1 MNDIVERESV
11 ATGITVEVE
20 ELQRQNRDSF
30 AIPEWFLYTS
40 RAFLTLEGVSLQA
53 DSNYSL
59 IQSCFPYVAK
69 RLVVDQDPR
78 ARQALR
84 DLLYGASDAVDVE
97 RIRDLADGFSS
108 YTTTTKTNQ
117 QAKVPEGEI
126 VLVGGDVEKISRSR
140 DRKNRM
146 IEAESSITLAKDSA
160 DILLAPEGNLLQ
172 NLLIEESALAVSAR
186 FKDRVRMFV
195 DGPKLFRDSLPFGV
209 GSLLPQL
216 PFEDQVEPFIRKT
229 KGEIKAQELAEKLL
243 TLVPRQG
250 SASKG
255 NLPPIAGTASIN
267 GETSSETSSAVV
279 KTLRNLEPEQA
290 ALVIKEL
297 RENLPKYS
305 PLITQLGG
313 KFVST
318 LLRTASSNIETTLA
332 ELEMVGRHPDGVTRT
347 TVKSLSSMAQRGAS
361 ALSPEKRSTIEQQ

>member
-1 MNDIVERESV
+1 VE
-11 ATGITVEVE
+11 IE
-20 ELQRQNRDSF
+20 ELQRQNKDSF

-40 RAFLTLEGVSLQA
+40 RAFLTLEGVSLQS
-53 DSNYSL
+53 DKNYSL

-78 ARQALR
+78 ARKALR

-108 YTTTTKTNQ
+108 YTTTTKTINNQ
-117 QAKVPEGEI
+117 DNSPKGEI
-126 VLVGGDVEKISRSR
+126 VLAGGDSEKTRSR

-172 NLLIEESALAVSAR
+172 NLLIEESALAISAR
-186 FKDRVRMFV
+186 FKDQVRVTFV

-209 GSLLPQL
+209 GSFLPPL
-216 PFEDQVEPFIRKT
+216 PFEEQVEPFIRKT
-229 KGEIKAQELAEKLL
+229 KEETKAQVLAEKLL

-250 SASKG
+250 NAPKS
-255 NLPPIAGTASIN
+255 NLPPIASTASIN
-267 GETSSETSSAVV
+267 GESTSALVQ
-279 KTLRNLEPEQA
+279 TLRSLEPEQA

-313 KFVST
+313 KFLST
-318 LLRTASSNIETTLA
+318 LLRTASSNIETTLT
-332 ELEMVGRHPDGVTRT
+332 ELESVGRHPDGVTRT
-347 TVKSLSSMAQRGAS
+347 TVRSLSSIAQRGAS
-361 ALSPEKRSTIEQQ
+361 AFSPEKK

>member
-20 ELQRQNRDSF
+20 ELQKQNRDSF

-69 RLVVDQDPR
+69 RLVGDQDPR
-78 ARQALR
+78 ARKALK

-97 RIRDLADGFSS
+97 RLRDLADGFSS
-108 YTTTTKTNQ
+108 YTTTTKSLNN
-117 QAKVPEGEI
+117 AKAQEGEI
-126 VLVGGDVEKISRSR
+126 VLVGGDNEKVSRSR

-172 NLLIEESALAVSAR
+172 NLLIDESALAVSAR
-186 FKDRVRMFV
+186 FKDRVRTFV
-195 DGPKLFRDSLPFGV
+195 DAPKIFRDSLPFGV
-209 GSLLPQL
+209 GSFLPPL

-229 KGEIKAQELAEKLL
+229 KQEIKAQELAEKLF

-255 NLPPIAGTASIN
+255 NVAPVVSTASVN
-267 GETSSETSSAVV
+267 GETPSAFVE
-279 KTLRNLEPEQA
+279 TLRNLEPEQA
-290 ALVIKEL
+290 AFVIKEL
-297 RENLPKYS
+297 RENVPKYS
-305 PLITQLGG
+305 PLISQLGG
-313 KFVST
+313 KFAST

-332 ELEMVGRHPDGVTRT
+332 ELELLGRHPDGVTRT
-347 TVKSLSSMAQRGAS
+347 TMKSLSSMAQRGAS
-361 ALSPEKRSTIEQQ
+361 TLSPEKRSTIEQ